1 MFAKHEILKHGK
13 HYFIAYDE
21 KDEALVIKNIA
32 RYYRN
37 FVILRTDYIHLFDSK
52 DSFCFYYHDIDLD
65 LLFTDSLV
73 ISSIYSEQNKVVL
86 KNDRSTSYIYFY
98 IIPEAQ
104 NDITVS
110 LVQFEK
116 IMIESISRYCVFD
129 SEVVINNMLFLKFA
143 DIAGTNKKIK
153 FLFVMGG
160 IGDFFITFS
169 IIKDYLKSNKYKDIY
184 IVNYAKL
191 KNPNFDYM
199 VRLCYDSKVKLLD
212 YYHYRYLLY
221 YWLEQSENCLLNQKL
236 ATTFNLSE
244 DKGEHMALSYK
255 NILIGEKNVDYYQYS
270 DILKRKIV
278 RNVSSEEENY
288 INTLI
293 KNGSKNVGLQYFT
306 GNFNSITNKWNFYG
320 DRVWDDNNVNKFIKK
335 CRQNNINLIV
345 LNSETYAPSLQKFCT
360 KKLSIEGYALLISKM
375 DLVVSMDSSAGHIAS
390 FYDIPSITLWGNASP
405 LELSYSGTAYIGYR
419 TLRKN
424 YSIIA
429 KNRELASIHYH
440 TVFSFVKKFAENK
453 LDFKDDIITYQ
464 DSLNRYNM
472 VYV

>member
-270 DILKRKIV
+270 DILKRKIF

-306 GNFNSITNKWNFYG
+306 GNFNSITNKWHFYG
-320 DRVWDDNNVNKFIKK
+320 DRV
-335 CRQNNINLIV
+335 
-345 LNSETYAPSLQKFCT
+345 
-360 KKLSIEGYALLISKM
+360 
-375 DLVVSMDSSAGHIAS
+375 
-390 FYDIPSITLWGNASP
+390 
-405 LELSYSGTAYIGYR
+405 
-419 TLRKN
+419 
-424 YSIIA
+424 
-429 KNRELASIHYH
+429 
-440 TVFSFVKKFAENK
+440 
-453 LDFKDDIITYQ
+453 
-464 DSLNRYNM
+464 
-472 VYV
+472 